1 MTGSGWGVTW
11 NPDPEDMTSGQLR
24 MLRISRSRARAWM
37 LSESL
42 SGLDWIVRAG
52 RIGLLAEDSRHQD
65 LGRGECALAKGYA
78 LPMRTVIPAD

>member
-1 MTGSGWGVTW
+1 MTGSDWGVTW